1 MSSGIYAALSG
12 AISKM
17 QAVEVVSNNLSN
29 VNTAG
34 YKKDRLHFA
43 SVLDAATQT
52 QQSNGMNYTYVPET
66 VTDFTE
72 GVMESTSNDL
82 DVAIDGDGFFKINR
96 DGLFYYTRLGN
107 FDRAAD
113 GTMVTRTGDVVL
125 SENGNPIVLPEGP
138 ISIDEAG
145 SILAAEGE
153 VGKIGVFDP
162 DINLLEKRGNGQ
174 FYYSGNDTGV
184 RQSDNGQ
191 VMQRYLERSNVKS
204 MEETVIMMTS
214 LRAFESYQKAMKN
227 YYTIDAKADEIGS
240 L

>member
-1 MSSGIYAALSG
+1 
-12 AISKM
+12 M

-96 DGLFYYTRLGN
+96 DGLLYYTRLGN

-113 GTMVTRTGDVVL
+113 GTMVTRSGDVVL

-138 ISIDEAG
+138 ISIDESG
-145 SILAAEGE
+145 SVLAAEGE
-153 VGKIGVFDP
+153 VGRIGVFNP
-162 DINLLEKRGNGQ
+162 DINLLEKRGKGQ
-174 FYYSGNDTGV
+174 FYYSGNDVAV
-184 RQSDNGQ
+184 RQSDNSQ

-227 YYTIDAKADEIGS
+227 YYTIDAKANDIGS

>member
-1 MSSGIYAALSG
+1 
-12 AISKM
+12 
-17 QAVEVVSNNLSN
+17 
-29 VNTAG
+29 
-34 YKKDRLHFA
+34 
-43 SVLDAATQT
+43 
-52 QQSNGMNYTYVPET
+52 
-66 VTDFTE
+66 
-72 GVMESTSNDL
+72 
-82 DVAIDGDGFFKINR
+82 
-96 DGLFYYTRLGN
+96 
-107 FDRAAD
+107 
-113 GTMVTRTGDVVL
+113 VL
-125 SENGNPIVLPEGP
+125 SENGNPINLPEGP

-145 SILAAEGE
+145 SILGAEGE